1 MAEINEKQA
10 LNGVVSAR
18 EGLEGGYIIPKG
30 EKGDKG
36 DPFIYED
43 FTPEQLA
50 LLTGPKG
57 EKGDKGDRGLQG
69 LKGDK
74 GDKGDPGG
82 VNVAIVKEEGLD
94 LNDFVEAGIWFFAS
108 SYTPLNIPSGNN
120 GWLEVFTS
128 NTINTIK
135 QIWYRSGTAN
145 SNDFQTFVRT
155 RTSGVWSSWKQFAM
169 VEDTGWKNAVLQD
182 GVVAHAKRW
191 KQCSSVQKSR
201 RQSVNKRS
209 SRDSMGWNNS

>member
-1 MAEINEKQA
+1 MKRINFEDGQLKTPA
-10 LNGVVSAR
+10 YLKEDGTIEEAVYEGNAPLSAFNMNKLQDNIE
-18 EGLEGGYIIPKG
+18 EGIEEVEQNLTNKI
-30 EKGDKG
+30 
-36 DPFIYED
+36 ED
-43 FTPEQLA
+43 NKKT
-50 LLTGPKG
+50 
-57 EKGDKGDRGLQG
+57 
-69 LKGDK
+69 
-74 GDKGDPGG
+74 
-82 VNVAIVKEEGLD
+82 IVITETGLD
-94 LNDFVEAGIWFFAS
+94 LNNFTEDGRWFFTS

-120 GWLEVFTS
+120 GWLKVFTS

>member
-1 MAEINEKQA
+1 MYEKQIWEDRSIEKP
-10 LNGVVSAR
+10 LTYYTSYNEDGTITLTPCTGEVYK
-18 EGLEGGYIIPKG
+18 EGSKHNAQRMNHIEEGIEELEQNLTNKI
-30 EKGDKG
+30 
-36 DPFIYED
+36 ED
-43 FTPEQLA
+43 NKKT
-50 LLTGPKG
+50 
-57 EKGDKGDRGLQG
+57 
-69 LKGDK
+69 
-74 GDKGDPGG
+74 
-82 VNVAIVKEEGLD
+82 IVITETGLD
-94 LNDFVEAGIWFFAS
+94 LNNFTEDGRWFFTS